1 MSDIEVTNETAAA
14 VDVDWAVGLLEGVM
28 AREERS
34 VRLHAVI
41 VDDETIRRVHKEF
54 HDDDTPTDVIS
65 FPLDDSALDPSA
77 LDQSTLDQAGDPPV
91 NWDPEGEGP
100 AAEIVVSADTAEREA
115 SRRGISFESELALYL
130 IHGTLHILGYDD
142 IDDVDRA
149 KMREAESR
157 HLDAAGYPPDLYDR
171 AD

>member
-1 MSDIEVTNETAAA
+1 MSDIEVTNETDAA
-14 VDVDWAVGLLEGVM
+14 VDTEWAVRLLEGVM

-65 FPLDDSALDPSA
+65 FPLDDPATDEGA
-77 LDQSTLDQAGDPPV
+77 LDQEGDPSV

-100 AAEIVVSADTAEREA
+100 GAEIVVSADTAQREA
-115 SRRGISFESELALYL
+115 ARRGIPFESELALYL

-142 IDDVDRA
+142 IDDADRA
-149 KMREAESR
+149 VMREAESR

-171 AD
+171 AE